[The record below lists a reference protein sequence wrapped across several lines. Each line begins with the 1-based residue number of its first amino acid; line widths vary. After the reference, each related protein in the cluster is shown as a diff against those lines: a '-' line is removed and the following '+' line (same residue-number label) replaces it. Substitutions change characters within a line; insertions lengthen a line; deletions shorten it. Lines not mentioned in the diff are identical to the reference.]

1 MNETILTNIMKVS
14 SSRCWSI
21 DTYNPV
27 PGVMENVPA
36 SRDYERGFGC
46 ELMLKDIKLALEA
59 AKEVNCKTE
68 LGDKSKQIYEKLV
81 AEGYSRKDFG
91 VVYDLIV
98 KNKL

>member
-1 MNETILTNIMKVS
+1 LALGKKLGMNETILTNIMKVS

-68 LGDKSKQIYEKLV
+68 LGDKSKQIY
-81 AEGYSRKDFG
+81 
-91 VVYDLIV
+91 
-98 KNKL
+98 